1 MTRYGRL
8 FRLLPPAFLLLLL
21 ACSQRG
27 SAQVQ
32 ESGNIVGQVRIVRG
46 DFPPERVRISLA
58 TRGILVNEVW
68 TDNEGKF
75 GFYNLSP
82 NIYHVSISD
91 EKYEPYSEIVKVN
104 PLLIRSYVVNIQL
117 YPRPPARADT
127 AQPPVAGG
135 NPHLVDVANFE
146 KQFPKKAVEKFEQ
159 GVQRQGEG
167 KTEEAIKR
175 FREALQIAP
184 DFYAARNNLGSIHLG
199 RRDFAAAQ
207 VEFEAVLKLNQ
218 SDSQAYF
225 NLGNVF
231 LLTQRYP
238 EAEQILEEGLRR
250 QPNAALG
257 HLFLGAVLGRMHR
270 WPEAE
275 RELDKA
281 QELDST
287 LSQVPLEF
295 VNLYLSQHRVPEAM
309 AQLKLFLERFPGD
322 PLAPKVRE
330 VLARLEGSPRPAPQS
345 R

>member
-1 MTRYGRL
+1 MIRCGRL
-8 FRLLPPAFLLLLL
+8 SRLLSPVFLLLLL

-32 ESGNIVGQVRIVRG
+32 ELGNIAGQVRIVRG

-58 TRGILVNEVW
+58 TRGILVNEIW

-75 GFYNLSP
+75 GFYGLSP
-82 NIYHVSISD
+82 NIYHVTISD
-91 EKYEPYSEIVKVN
+91 EKYQPHSEVVKVN
-104 PLLIRSYVVNIQL
+104 PLLMRIYILNIQL
-117 YPRPPARADT
+117 YPKPPARSDAP
-127 AQPPVAGG
+127 APSVAGG
-135 NPHLVDVANFE
+135 NPYLVDVANFE

-184 DFYAARNNLGSIHLG
+184 DFYAARNNLGSIYLG

-218 SDSQAYF
+218 SDSQACF
-225 NLGNVF
+225 NLGNLF
-231 LLTQRYP
+231 LLTHRYDEAQR
-238 EAEQILEEGLRR
+238 ILEEGLRR
-250 QPNAALG
+250 QPNSALG
-257 HLFLGAVLGRMHR
+257 HLFLGVVLGRTRR

-309 AQLKLFLERFPGD
+309 AQLKLFLERFPTD
-322 PLAPKVRE
+322 PLAPKARE
-330 VLARLEGSPRPAPQS
+330 VLARLEGSSQTGSQRP
-345 R
+345 